1 MSPQASPIK
10 VAFRHLLQGAKTLNL
25 SNYDLEGLPEGKPT
39 TLYHGT
45 TAFFKT
51 FDMNR
56 GRDELVNKFYGR
68 GIFLTPYKHVAEKYA
83 EANRNIGFDP
93 SIIDDLKSQNR
104 NAGGM
109 LEALY
114 KGGVDAWETYP
125 RATGFWNDNPTP
137 GQGTL
142 DTMGFEKFLG
152 VDPNS
157 INDVA
162 GYIIGSKVKPLG
174 SGESPL
180 DMFGGA
186 PTGAPGYLYDTLDE
200 VGLDSSAY
208 RPKVYTVVATVF
220 NTLITSSKAQAK
232 RAKSRG
238 YDSVIYYGS
247 DLVSGVP
254 EVAVFDPHKVKI
266 THVEVID

>member
-1 MSPQASPIK
+1 MSPNPIK
-10 VAFRHLLQGAKTLNL
+10 VAFRHLLQGAKALNL
-25 SNYDLEGLPEGKPT
+25 SHYDLEGLPEGKPT

-45 TAFFKT
+45 TASFKT

-93 SIIDDLKSQNR
+93 SIIDDLKGKNR

-114 KGGVDAWETYP
+114 RTGDDAWEGYVRDMGFRDDNPPPGKGSLDMVGFQKFLGGVD
-125 RATGFWNDNPTP
+125 
-137 GQGTL
+137 L
-142 DTMGFEKFLG
+142 
-152 VDPNS
+152 NS
-157 INDVA
+157 LNDVA

-174 SGESPL
+174 GEESPL

-186 PTGAPGYLYDTLDE
+186 PTGAPGYIYDTLDE
-200 VGLDSSAY
+200 IGLDSSVY
-208 RPKVYTVVATVF
+208 RPKVYTVVATVS

-232 RAKSRG
+232 KARSQG

-247 DLVSGVP
+247 DLVGGVP
-254 EVAVFDPHKVKI
+254 EVAVFDPHKVKV
-266 THVEVID
+266 THVEVVD